1 VHATGVGLFRAALE
15 QMKPERIVG
24 AGGLT
29 SRHDSMLAAE
39 LGADY
44 VMFGEPDDQ
53 GVRPGFDAI
62 LDRVAWWSEL
72 FEVPSVAYAAHLDE
86 VAPLVASGA
95 DFIALAPGIWT
106 GADGLPAIAEARR
119 RLVAREVV

>member
-1 VHATGVGLFRAALE
+1 
-15 QMKPERIVG
+15 MKPERIVG

-72 FEVPSVAYAAHLDE
+72 FEVPSVTYAAHLDE

-95 DFIALAPGIWT
+95 DFIALALGIWT
-106 GADGLPAIAEARR
+106 GAEGLSAIAEARG
-119 RLVAREVV
+119 RLMAREVV